1 MKTHLTETYLKAA
14 RIHLVILH
22 CSLGKPLRICF
33 PILRVYHSLIM
44 IVRNVFISINKRM
57 SKHSHILFSILHQ
70 SLHFTCIKLPSSI
83 HTMATAHSSGK
94 SPLSGNSHGYRIR
107 TFIWFSPLSKL
118 VRRKLSYR
126 RYYQPSFGHNL
137 IEVWFNYYLRIFSSE
152 IYLVYNSVYLLLPG
166 CWLP

>member
-70 SLHFTCIKLPSSI
+70 SLHFTCIKLPSS
-83 HTMATAHSSGK
+83 TAHNINSRQQQQGKQQLTFFEPKDLKLWNYSLHLDQSS
-94 SPLSGNSHGYRIR
+94 
-107 TFIWFSPLSKL
+107 TKL
-118 VRRKLSYR
+118 QTY
-126 RYYQPSFGHNL
+126 F
-137 IEVWFNYYLRIFSSE
+137 E
-152 IYLVYNSVYLLLPG
+152 I
-166 CWLP
+166 

>member
-1 MKTHLTETYLKAA
+1 MKTYLTETYLKAA

-70 SLHFTCIKLPSSI
+70 SLHFTCIKLPSS
-83 HTMATAHSSGK
+83 SGECQ
-94 SPLSGNSHGYRIR
+94 PMWQVFNINIFQNYLSLCDPVRVGQSCTHVLSWGHG
-107 TFIWFSPLSKL
+107 TC
-118 VRRKLSYR
+118 
-126 RYYQPSFGHNL
+126 HN
-137 IEVWFNYYLRIFSSE
+137 VE
-152 IYLVYNSVYLLLPG
+152 ISDNVLLPASAMFRII
-166 CWLP
+166 

>member
-70 SLHFTCIKLPSSI
+70 SLHFTCIKLPSS
-83 HTMATAHSSGK
+83 
-94 SPLSGNSHGYRIR
+94 SHGDEHGARGCWPDLSVPNMEPLDFPFRQKSYWLLKHVCPRPF
-107 TFIWFSPLSKL
+107 TTLSKIAL
-118 VRRKLSYR
+118 
-126 RYYQPSFGHNL
+126 NL
-137 IEVWFNYYLRIFSSE
+137 LY
-152 IYLVYNSVYLLLPG
+152 G
-166 CWLP
+166 